1 MDNENL
7 DNENPYQEN
16 PYQENPHQE
25 NPNHENEDQENL
37 DNDNPYQVNPHQEN
51 PDQENPYQE
60 NPYKENP
67 YKENPYQE
75 NPYQEN
81 PHQENLH
88 QENLDQENPYQKN
101 QDQENPYQEYPHLEN
116 PYHEN
121 EDQENLDNENPLQE
135 NPYQEYPHQEN
146 PHQENQDQ
154 ENPYQEYPY
163 QENPHQENPNHK
175 NEDQGNLDNENPYQV
190 NPHQENPD
198 QENPYQENPYQENPH
213 QENPYQKNQ
222 YQENPY
228 QEYPHL
234 QNPYHENEDQEN
246 LDNENPYQVNPHQEN
261 LDQENP
267 HQENQDQ
274 ENPYQDYP
282 RQENPHQ
289 ENEDQENLDNEN
301 PYQVNPHQENPDQEN
316 PDQENPYQEYPHH
329 ENPHQE
335 NPYHN
340 NQDHENQDQKKMDH
354 ENPYQDQCPGG
365 SCNPQLGDLMV
376 GREAQLS
383 SSSTCGSD
391 GPQKYCIIG
400 YLQGEQ
406 KCFTC
411 DSRLPYH
418 RHSNPNSHR
427 IQNIITTFDPDSKMK
442 WWQSENGV
450 HGVSIRLDLETMFQF
465 SHLILTFRSFRPAAM
480 LVERSRD
487 FGRSWKV
494 LRYFSEDCSLHFPSV
509 STDAA
514 ESVDD
519 IVCDSRYSGPEPS
532 TNGEVVLK
540 ALDPVFEIEN
550 PYAPNV
556 QDLTLL
562 TNLRVN
568 FTRLFTLGD
577 TLLSRRRR
585 NPQNK
590 YFYSLYNMVVQGR
603 CFCHGHAQHCS
614 PVGGRG
620 DVFTQPGMVHGHCVC
635 QHNTAGE
642 NCEQC
647 QHFHHDSPWRPGGER
662 PESICRRCFC
672 HGHSDSCHFDAERY
686 QLTNGQSGGVCDECR
701 NRRSGPQCE
710 RCAPFFF
717 QDPQRTPEDPLSCI
731 PCDCNLSGSLG
742 AAQCDAQT
750 GRCICKENVE
760 GLRCD
765 RCKHGFYGL
774 REDDPA
780 GCQACRCHTLGS
792 VGCDQQTGACQCE
805 RLAVGA
811 FCDRCVEGFWGLGS
825 SGQRCSVC
833 DCDIGGA
840 QCNTCAHEDG
850 QCPCLPNMIGRRCS
864 DPAHGYFLPSLGYF
878 LYEAELAAPL
888 PGSSPIPIPTTPPPS
903 SSLLNPGLLPRCE
916 QYYREQGFD
925 FKVSNGR
932 VVLVRRT
939 RRRTRQKRQRQERSS
954 LPLFPGLAL
963 QMIPRQRSAD
973 QPATWTGLGLV
984 RVMEG
989 AGLRFTVDNLPSS
1002 SDYQLVIAYELEA
1015 PSNWLASVSIVM
1027 LSPGNRGCPN
1037 QPEGTKTVLLPGKSR
1052 LGILDAPV
1060 CLNAGAQYFVDVAL
1074 SSQSGSENSHIL
1086 IDSIGLILSFESV
1099 PDLCTQDD
1107 VAVSH
1112 PFRCVGL
1119 AVSDSQESLLEVCEG
1134 IIKSLSAKIHK
1145 GAVACKCNLIGS
1157 LSPSCSKVGGVCECK
1172 TNVIGHCCD
1181 RCAPLTFGF
1190 GPDGCTGCAC
1200 DPYGSLMESCDPIS
1214 GQCACRPEVSEQRC
1228 DSCQRGLWGFPSC
1241 QRCECNG
1248 HSEDCDQETGQ
1259 CVNCRGHTSG
1269 NHCERC
1275 EEGYHGYPLCRPCL
1289 CPELLGSS
1297 RFFATSCQYDSQSLS
1312 LTCNCLEG
1320 HTGPRCDLCSPGY
1333 YGNLTLD
1340 GARCQ
1345 ECPCNNNV
1353 DPSDSSACDTVTG
1366 ECLRCRHNTA
1376 GPRCQS
1382 CKPGYYG
1389 NAVQQACRECTCDRR
1404 GTQVTACPLD
1414 SRCFCNAQ
1422 TGRCPCRTGAT
1433 GDQCDQ
1439 CEDGYWNLDGVS
1451 GCQPCSCDPTNAVSN
1466 VCDKVSG
1473 QCLCR
1478 PEFGGR
1484 QCDECGENHFGN
1496 PDLQCVSCDCNLEG
1510 TLRPACNPETGEC
1523 LCRPGV
1529 SGILCEECAPGRDSA
1544 FPDCKEC
1551 HPCRDL
1557 WSGHVIDILRAA
1569 ERMSTLIPGT
1579 ATKPAQH
1586 RQQQLMLRIHSELE
1600 KFHNISNLSMPGMER
1615 VDKLF
1620 LKVRKLKDVIDPNII
1635 IIDPSSLLNTDME
1648 NIQQEFT
1655 KLLNRLKD
1663 NILTLSEDTDSE
1675 GGQELFEEIQK
1686 LHRTFMSQEQRLKDA
1701 NRAVEVSMATR
1712 QDAKDKLNTCS
1723 SPRGDLTPL
1732 EKKVQQL
1739 QILPLNKKICG
1750 DPGLEDCSGC
1760 GGALCTLSTGRRKCG
1775 GPNCGGVLPLSVNIS
1790 ETAKRVKEQLQ
1801 KLPTRL
1807 LEYKNK
1813 VDKAKE
1819 VTKDAIT
1826 QTNQLQKRLSNHA
1839 DDSERKK
1846 NQTKELIQRVREYLM
1861 DDLVPPEDIS
1871 RMAAAVLKL
1880 KLPRSREQI
1889 SSMIEEIKKLLNNAA
1904 RSQDDLKNLSER
1916 AKSSQDLLK
1925 QALSLRDR
1933 TKDVDIK
1940 DISRNLYEAE
1950 HAQDKAN
1957 DALEASSNDRDTAK
1971 DLITNVEDRLTDIED
1986 KLTKRPGDLLNEIR
2000 VVKLKVEDNRQT
2012 ATDAKESAQ
2021 TALDTATDTQGELAA
2036 VVREFEDLK
2045 QKRQIQT
2052 GQSEAEKRLNDM
2064 VKEAEDVKKKVE
2076 ERLRRIQDLEQRME
2090 LLEEQKQQR
2099 AADVLKLL
2107 EEAEFLRQA
2116 ISSQAEAYASCST

>member
-1 MDNENL
+1 EYPHQENPYHENEDQENMDNENL

-37 DNDNPYQVNPHQEN
+37 DNDNPY
-51 PDQENPYQE
+51 
-60 NPYKENP
+60 
-67 YKENPYQE
+67 
-75 NPYQEN
+75 
-81 PHQENLH
+81 
-88 QENLDQENPYQKN
+88 
-101 QDQENPYQEYPHLEN
+101 
-116 PYHEN
+116 
-121 EDQENLDNENPLQE
+121 
-135 NPYQEYPHQEN
+135 
-146 PHQENQDQ
+146 
-154 ENPYQEYPY
+154 
-163 QENPHQENPNHK
+163 
-175 NEDQGNLDNENPYQV
+175 
-190 NPHQENPD
+190 
-198 QENPYQENPYQENPH
+198 
-213 QENPYQKNQ
+213 
-222 YQENPY
+222 
-228 QEYPHL
+228 
-234 QNPYHENEDQEN
+234 
-246 LDNENPYQVNPHQEN
+246 
-261 LDQENP
+261 
-267 HQENQDQ
+267 
-274 ENPYQDYP
+274 
-282 RQENPHQ
+282 
-289 ENEDQENLDNEN
+289 
-301 PYQVNPHQENPDQEN
+301 
-316 PDQENPYQEYPHH
+316 
-329 ENPHQE
+329 
-335 NPYHN
+335 
-340 NQDHENQDQKKMDH
+340 
-354 ENPYQDQCPGG
+354 
-365 SCNPQLGDLMV
+365 
-376 GREAQLS
+376 QLS

-811 FCDRCVEGFWGLGS
+811 FCDRCEGFWGLGS

-888 PGSSPIPIPTTPPPS
+888 PGST
-903 SSLLNPGLLPRCE
+903 
-916 QYYREQGFD
+916 
-925 FKVSNGR
+925 
-932 VVLVRRT
+932 
-939 RRRTRQKRQRQERSS
+939 
-954 LPLFPGLAL
+954 
-963 QMIPRQRSAD
+963 D

-1002 SDYQLVIAYELEA
+1002 SDYQLVIAYELE
-1015 PSNWLASVSIVM
+1015 V
-1027 LSPGNRGCPN
+1027 RHR
-1037 QPEGTKTVLLPGKSR
+1037 SR
-1052 LGILDAPV
+1052 AGSKLGILDAPV

-1086 IDSIGLILSFESV
+1086 IDSVRKTKILPFESV

-1389 NAVQQACRECTCDRR
+1389 NAVQQACRGKCTCDRR

-1466 VCDKVSG
+1466 VSG

-1600 KFHNISNLSMPGMER
+1600 KFHNISNLSMPAACVLM
-1615 VDKLF
+1615 
-1620 LKVRKLKDVIDPNII
+1620 
-1635 IIDPSSLLNTDME
+1635 
-1648 NIQQEFT
+1648 Q
-1655 KLLNRLKD
+1655 
-1663 NILTLSEDTDSE
+1663 
-1675 GGQELFEEIQK
+1675 
-1686 LHRTFMSQEQRLKDA
+1686 
-1701 NRAVEVSMATR
+1701 
-1712 QDAKDKLNTCS
+1712 
-1723 SPRGDLTPL
+1723 
-1732 EKKVQQL
+1732 
-1739 QILPLNKKICG
+1739 ICG

-1813 VDKAKE
+1813 ARPP
-1819 VTKDAIT
+1819 TSAGHKDQYSSSVWFPALMSGL
-1826 QTNQLQKRLSNHA
+1826 NLMVLASN
-1839 DDSERKK
+1839 RCFC
-1846 NQTKELIQRVREYLM
+1846 V
-1861 DDLVPPEDIS
+1861 
-1871 RMAAAVLKL
+1871 
-1880 KLPRSREQI
+1880 
-1889 SSMIEEIKKLLNNAA
+1889 
-1904 RSQDDLKNLSER
+1904 
-1916 AKSSQDLLK
+1916 
-1925 QALSLRDR
+1925 
-1933 TKDVDIK
+1933 
-1940 DISRNLYEAE
+1940 
-1950 HAQDKAN
+1950 
-1957 DALEASSNDRDTAK
+1957 
-1971 DLITNVEDRLTDIED
+1971 
-1986 KLTKRPGDLLNEIR
+1986 
-2000 VVKLKVEDNRQT
+2000 
-2012 ATDAKESAQ
+2012 
-2021 TALDTATDTQGELAA
+2021 
-2036 VVREFEDLK
+2036 
-2045 QKRQIQT
+2045 
-2052 GQSEAEKRLNDM
+2052 
-2064 VKEAEDVKKKVE
+2064 
-2076 ERLRRIQDLEQRME
+2076 
-2090 LLEEQKQQR
+2090 
-2099 AADVLKLL
+2099 
-2107 EEAEFLRQA
+2107 
-2116 ISSQAEAYASCST
+2116 